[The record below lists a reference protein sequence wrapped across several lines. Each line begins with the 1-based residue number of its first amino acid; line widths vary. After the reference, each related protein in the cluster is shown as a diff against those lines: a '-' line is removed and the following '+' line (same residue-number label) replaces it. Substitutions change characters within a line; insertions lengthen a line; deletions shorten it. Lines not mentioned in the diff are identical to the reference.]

1 VFKTALVL
9 GSCQGSRSNGVGLLH
24 AADLPLH
31 HPLSP
36 EHNGVIV
43 VEHGTLFLQ
52 TRNLSLLL
60 VEDYEPLRSNMAEL
74 LEDFFDTVVVAADGV
89 EALALYKAYQTEKVD
104 GFDLVI
110 SDIQMP
116 KMNGVELSEHLREL
130 NSEQEIII
138 LSAHTDSAY
147 LLRLINLGVAQFI
160 TKPINHEELLDT
172 LFHVSRNITK
182 TESELLLSPIVD
194 LGEEYQWDTEK
205 LLLKHSEQIVD
216 LTRHELLLMQ
226 LFLKKREQICTNED
240 IMEDFYTNGVDLNA
254 NSIRNLVFKLRK
266 KLPQKLISSIY
277 GMGYKFTPLD

>member
-1 VFKTALVL
+1 M
-9 GSCQGSRSNGVGLLH
+9 
-24 AADLPLH
+24 
-31 HPLSP
+31 
-36 EHNGVIV
+36 

-89 EALALYKAYQTEKVD
+89 EALALYKAYQIEKVD

-160 TKPINHEELLDT
+160 TKPINHAELLDT